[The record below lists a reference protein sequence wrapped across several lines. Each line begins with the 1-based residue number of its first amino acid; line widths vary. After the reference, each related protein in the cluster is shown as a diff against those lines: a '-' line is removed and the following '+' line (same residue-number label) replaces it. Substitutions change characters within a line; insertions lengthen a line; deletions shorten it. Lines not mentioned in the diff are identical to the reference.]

1 MTEFANPALLN
12 RTHAMSV
19 LNVSALNFHADRE
32 RLFNELHTRPFPV
45 VQEGSSVSQLALL
58 HHGQQ
63 PPLPAGGPAFCRV
76 PTASQSQ
83 PGSDS

>member
-19 LNVSALNFHADRE
+19 LNVSALNFHVDRE

-58 HHGQQ
+58 QHGQQ
-63 PPLPAGGPAFCRV
+63 PDVEYEHLQAL
-76 PTASQSQ
+76 
-83 PGSDS
+83 